1 MKRIL
6 VILSLLL
13 TITACAGQTA
23 EVDSTPL
30 EVVAITNTAVE
41 EEVAAPTALPVVV
54 VEVEPTAAP
63 PIEEPQPVGVAIEE
77 TEETVE
83 TIEIVETEEIEVTAE
98 EIVVAAN
105 PAAEAQPISQTVEF
119 TPCPICDF
127 DYSSYTGPLTADE
140 VNGLLLALNDEYH
153 AWAVY
158 GQVITDFG
166 QIRPFT
172 NIQRAEQ
179 NHINALV
186 RLFNLYE
193 LPIPANPWIGAVP
206 SFETVG
212 AACQTG
218 YEAEVIN
225 AELYAVLFASTE
237 RPDIE
242 QVYSALQQASNEGH
256 LPAFERCMNRN
267 S

>member
-13 TITACAGQTA
+13 TITACASQTA

-30 EVVAITNTAVE
+30 EVVEINNTAAPQE
-41 EEVAAPTALPVVV
+41 AAAPTDLPVVV

-63 PIEEPQPVGVAIEE
+63 PIEEPQPAVVAIEE
-77 TEETVE
+77 VEVVEESGE
-83 TIEIVETEEIEVTAE
+83 TAEELIAE
-98 EIVVAAN
+98 EIVVDVN

-193 LPIPANPWIGAVP
+193 LSIPANPWVDAVP

-218 YEAEVIN
+218 YEAEIIN